1 MIVQPSGSFQ
11 VIWIG
16 WVVSWVAASLWSG
29 RTEKRAV
36 TRETW
41 IYRIIIFAGAILIAP
56 WTAQERPSW
65 QVGYYGAC
73 ALVSVILMGLAL
85 TWWARIHLGC
95 LWSSA
100 ITRKEKHRLIES
112 GPYAFVRHPIYTG
125 LIIALL
131 ATAAIEATLVALL
144 GALLI
149 VLGHQPE
156 AQHPKSSAIH
166 RPPADYPIFRGV
178 KRTSTSEQLIE
189 ATKRATSFRGFSF
202 ANLSASDAGQRIG
215 AIASEPDRGVRD
227 SHVLDVGITLGLRKP
242 VYSSKCKATV

>member
-1 MIVQPSGSFQ
+1 MIIYSSEAFE

-29 RTEKRAV
+29 RTEKRAA
-36 TRETW
+36 TREMW
-41 IYRIIIFAGAILIAP
+41 IYRIVIFAGAILIAP
-56 WTAQERPSW
+56 WTAQVLGERPTW
-65 QVGYYGAC
+65 QAGYYGAY
-73 ALVSVILMGLAL
+73 ALVGVMLTGLAL

-100 ITRKEKHRLIES
+100 ITRKEKHRLIET

-149 VLGHQPE
+149 VLGLWVKARAEERFLMTELGPDAYE
-156 AQHPKSSAIH
+156 SYRRRVPMLVPFLPH
-166 RPPADYPIFRGV
+166 R
-178 KRTSTSEQLIE
+178 
-189 ATKRATSFRGFSF
+189 
-202 ANLSASDAGQRIG
+202 
-215 AIASEPDRGVRD
+215 
-227 SHVLDVGITLGLRKP
+227 
-242 VYSSKCKATV
+242 